1 MRCLLAED
9 DPDINRYV
17 SEGLALAGYTVDSV
31 SDGQEAIYLS
41 KEFDYEVAVVDLG
54 LPVKDGMDV
63 IREIRASGNTLPI
76 IVLTARSQVAQVV
89 SAIEA
94 GADDYLRKPTEIA
107 ELLAHIEA
115 VRRRASTTA
124 LPVDATLQFS
134 VYVFDLRKRELTR
147 GGERLDLTAGE
158 MAVLEVLWRSAGK
171 VVSKREIAE
180 SYQKD
185 PDAETSLNSVEG
197 LVGRLKRK
205 CADPSTEDRLPIITV
220 RGQGYLFDASVCP

>member
-1 MRCLLAED
+1 
-9 DPDINRYV
+9 
-17 SEGLALAGYTVDSV
+17 
-31 SDGQEAIYLS
+31 
-41 KEFDYEVAVVDLG
+41 
-54 LPVKDGMDV
+54 
-63 IREIRASGNTLPI
+63 
-76 IVLTARSQVAQVV
+76 
-89 SAIEA
+89 
-94 GADDYLRKPTEIA
+94 
-107 ELLAHIEA
+107 
-115 VRRRASTTA
+115 VRRRASAAT

-147 GGERLDLTAGE
+147 GGERVDLTAGE

-220 RGQGYLFDASVCP
+220 RGQGYLFDTSACP